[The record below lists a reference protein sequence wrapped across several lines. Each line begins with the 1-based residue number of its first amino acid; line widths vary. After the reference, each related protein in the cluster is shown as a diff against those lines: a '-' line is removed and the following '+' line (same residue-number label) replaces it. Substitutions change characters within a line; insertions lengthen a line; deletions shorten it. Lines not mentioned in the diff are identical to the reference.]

1 MSLIPFNVKDELAK
15 LIKSMGLVKQGE
27 FSLKS
32 GAKTNAYTD
41 IRSVAMCPLGRSL
54 VTEVL
59 FARVYPFHS
68 KNYSIQIGGMAVGS
82 IPIVCSLAGDY
93 DCFYVRKDPKP
104 YGLSKR
110 IEGVFHPDYHT
121 VIVEDVVSTG
131 STVFE
136 LMEILKETNTPIEGV
151 VALVDRPND
160 RDKPLDFGVP
170 YKYIYTLEEL
180 L

>member
-1 MSLIPFNVKDELAK
+1 MPLIPFNVKDELAE

-27 FSLKS
+27 FNLRS
-32 GAKTNAYTD
+32 GSKTNAYTD
-41 IRSVAMCPLGRSL
+41 IRSVAMCPQGRAL
-54 VTEVL
+54 VAEVL
-59 FARVYPFHS
+59 WNQLFGFRDAL
-68 KNYSIQIGGMAVGS
+68 QIGGMAVGS

-110 IEGVFHPDYHT
+110 IEGVFHPEYHT

-136 LMEILKETNTPIEGV
+136 ILEILKETNTLVDGV

-170 YKYIYTLEEL
+170 YKYVYTLEQL

>member
-1 MSLIPFNVKDELAK
+1 MPLIPFNVKDELAE

-27 FSLKS
+27 FNLKS
-32 GAKTNAYTD
+32 GARTNVYTD
-41 IRSVAMCPLGRSL
+41 IRSVAMCPQGRAL
-54 VTEVL
+54 VAEVL
-59 FARVYPFHS
+59 FSQTYKFHS

-82 IPIVCSLAGDY
+82 ISIVCSLAGDY
-93 DCFYVRKDPKP
+93 NCFYVRKDPKS

-121 VIVEDVVSTG
+121 IIVEDVVSTG

-136 LMEILKETNTPIEGV
+136 IMGVLKETNTPVDGV

-160 RDKPLDFGVP
+160 RAKPLDFGVP
-170 YKYIYTLEEL
+170 YKYVYTLEEL